1 MRESTKRLVRLGV
14 LAAISLL
21 LIYLI
26 RIPLFPSA
34 AFLEYDMADV
44 PILIA
49 TFLFGPWWGLALTAV
64 VSVLQWL
71 LVSQASGFIGALMH
85 FFATGAYVLIAGYIY
100 GRFHTR
106 KGAIIA
112 LLSGAV
118 AMILMM
124 IPLNLIFTVH
134 FMGAPKEV
142 VVGMLGPIIIPF
154 NAIKAGIN
162 GLLTFVL
169 YKATAYVLRL
179 ERKAPLTTE
188 TRGDGD
194 RL

>member
-1 MRESTKRLVRLGV
+1 MRENTKRLARLGV

-21 LIYLI
+21 LVYLI
-26 RIPLFPSA
+26 RLPIFPSA

-49 TFLFGPWWGLALTAV
+49 TFLFGPWWGLMLTAV

-71 LVSQASGFIGALMH
+71 LVSQASGWIGALMH
-85 FFATGAYVLIAGYIY
+85 FFATGAFVLVAGHIY
-100 GRFHTR
+100 RHRRTR
-106 KGAIIA
+106 KSAIAA
-112 LLSGAV
+112 LFSGAV
-118 AMILMM
+118 VMVLMM

-134 FMGAPKEV
+134 FMGAPREV

-162 GLLTFVL
+162 GLLTFIL
-169 YKATAYVLRL
+169 YKATAHVLRL
-179 ERKAPLTTE
+179 ERKAPLAAQ
-188 TRGDGD
+188 GDNNGV
-194 RL
+194 